1 MDRTAATSLGPVV
14 TPLRCTVYARTSSH
28 EAIDQA
34 YTSLDAQLDAGLAY
48 IASQAGV
55 GWQATGTTY
64 GDADVSGAV
73 LERPGLQRLMAA
85 IEAGQVDVVVV
96 HKLDRISRSVTDFAQ
111 MMAFFDRHGVA
122 LVSVTQHLNSGDSLG
137 RLAINTLMSFA
148 EFERDI
154 ASERT
159 RDKFIATRRKGLWIG
174 SVPPLGYV
182 LQGQRLVIK
191 EDEARL
197 VRTIFERFVALQ
209 SVSLLAQ
216 ELTEQGVTTKV
227 WTTRAGTVRGGKPI
241 DKVYIYKLLNNRIL
255 LGQLQVD
262 GDWHPAAHEPIVN
275 QGLWDQA
282 QALLSARR
290 RPRKRAASAEQDFL
304 LRGRVFGDDGRAYSP
319 WTSSVRGNR
328 IYKYYVPQKDIALGG
343 GASGL
348 PRLQA
353 YALEQQVMDHVHDHL
368 KNPDRVLDHLPDWMT
383 QHPEFNRAQF
393 SGVLTR
399 IATVWPTL
407 FSAFKDQMVLRVLD
421 RVTVHPDGVT
431 VRLHVEGFVALI
443 REFLQGEALPNTVRD
458 IFDRATTAKPRKPKR

>member
-1 MDRTAATSLGPVV
+1 MDRTAATSLGPVA

-28 EAIDQA
+28 EAVDQA
-34 YTSLDAQLDAGLAY
+34 YTSLDAQRDAGLAY

-85 IEAGQVDVVVV
+85 IEAGQVDVVIV

-159 RDKFIATRRKGLWIG
+159 RDKLIATRRKGLWIG

-182 LQGQRLVIK
+182 LQRQRLVIK

-216 ELTEQGVTTKV
+216 ELTEQGVTTKA
-227 WTTRAGTVRGGKPI
+227 WTTRADTVRGGKPI

-262 GDWHPAAHEPIVN
+262 GDWHPAAHEPIVS
-275 QGLWDQA
+275 QALWDQA
-282 QALLSARR
+282 QALLNMRR

-304 LRGRVFGDDGRAYSP
+304 LRGRVFGEDGRAYSP

-353 YALEQQVMDHVHDHL
+353 FALEQQVMDHVYDHL
-368 KNPDRVLDHLPDWMT
+368 KNPALVLDQLPDWMT
-383 QHPEFNRAQF
+383 QHPEYSEAHF
-393 SGVLTR
+393 SEALTR
-399 IATVWPTL
+399 IAEVWPVM
-407 FSAFKDQMVLRVLD
+407 FPFFKKQMVLRVLD
-421 RVTVHPDGVT
+421 RVTAHRDGIT
-431 VRLHVEGFVALI
+431 VRLHVDGFVELI
-443 REFLQGEALPNTVRD
+443 REFLQGEGRPNSIRD
-458 IFDRATTAKPRKPKR
+458 IFDRAAAAKPRKPRR